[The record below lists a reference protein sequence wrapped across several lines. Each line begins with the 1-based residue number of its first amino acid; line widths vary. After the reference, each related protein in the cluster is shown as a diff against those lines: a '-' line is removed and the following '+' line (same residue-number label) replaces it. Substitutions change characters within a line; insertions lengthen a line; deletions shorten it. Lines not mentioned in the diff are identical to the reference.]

1 MHAFG
6 GVYGRLR
13 SHWGLG
19 MGAGGR
25 ARVVTLVF
33 VSSDSLRMLKVF
45 GCRVLFAWLK
55 GFVRFI
61 TARLLPSE

>member
-1 MHAFG
+1 
-6 GVYGRLR
+6 
-13 SHWGLG
+13 